1 MTRRLLLPVRRPYDF
16 KRSVHSYGYWELPP
30 FRWDQGSETL
40 QRAERV
46 NGRVYLLEFCRGPH
60 RSRTES
66 TVAVEITGDAIDQ
79 EIERELVARSRA
91 MLRLDED
98 LTEFYAVCRR
108 VSWLAT
114 IPRLGVG
121 RLMRGSSLWE
131 DVVKAVSWTNTT
143 WTQAVKMVS
152 RLAALGDPCPD
163 APGLR
168 AWPTP
173 IELLDA
179 GLPFL
184 QREAKLGYRA
194 QYLIDLAR
202 EVEAGKIDLVDLDKR
217 ARALD
222 SSRLARE
229 LMTIKGV
236 GPASAAYLLSMLGHY
251 DHLIVDS
258 ATRAFIARRF
268 FKGRTPGRNEIGRP
282 FVELRQWRGL
292 GLWFGFWLSWKSGT
306 RR

>member
-1 MTRRLLLPVRRPYDF
+1 MDIA
-16 KRSVHSYGYWELPP
+16 GE
-30 FRWDQGSETL
+30 
-40 QRAERV
+40 
-46 NGRVYLLEFCRGPH
+46 
-60 RSRTES
+60 
-66 TVAVEITGDAIDQ
+66 AIDQ
-79 EIERELVARSRA
+79 AITRELVATSRA

-98 LTEFYAVCRR
+98 LAEFHALCRR
-108 VSWLAT
+108 VSWLAP

-143 WTQAVKMVS
+143 WAQAVKMVS
-152 RLAALGDPCPD
+152 RIATLGDPCPA

-173 IELLDA
+173 TQLVQA

-184 QREAKLGYRA
+184 RQEAKLGYRA
-194 QYLIDLAR
+194 AYLINLAR
-202 EVEAGKIDLVDLDKR
+202 EVQTGKIDLDDLDKR
-217 ARALD
+217 ARALQ
-222 SSRLARE
+222 SSHLARE

-268 FKGRTPGRNEIGRP
+268 FKGQIPEGKAIERP
-282 FVELRQWRGL
+282 FSPLGHWRGL
-292 GLWFGFWLSWKSGT
+292 GLWFGFWLSRKSGT
-306 RR
+306 RG